1 MITEQSF
8 QISKHA
14 EVLATVCLT
23 RRSDLSVIPV
33 SRYNRD
39 AGYDLLVQLN
49 NKKSDVNM
57 SFAIKVK
64 GMLGSNLEQSNN
76 FAVHYVRGQIANGGL
91 PVCVFLFDVDSE
103 QGYYRWL
110 YEPIMH
116 DDGRPYLRLD
126 RQVEDSDNHSKR
138 RKIRWAFQQLDDG
151 AIERIIDQVK
161 NWYRAKQEH

>member
-14 EVLATVCLT
+14 EVLATVCLA
-23 RRSDLSVIPV
+23 RRHDLLVIPV

-49 NKKSDVNM
+49 NKKFDSNM

-64 GMLGSNLEQSNN
+64 GMVGTNLEQSNS
-76 FAVHYVRGQIANGGL
+76 FAVHYGRGQIQNGGL
-91 PVCVFLFDVDSE
+91 PACIFLFNVDSE

-110 YEPIMH
+110 YEPII
-116 DDGRPYLRLD
+116 DENGRPHLRLD
-126 RQVEDSDNHSKR
+126 HKLESSPNHSQR
-138 RKIRWAFQQLDDG
+138 SKIRWEFQVLDDD
-151 AIERIIDQVK
+151 ALQRIIDQVTR
-161 NWYRAKQEH
+161 WYKVKQEH